1 MMNFKKIT
9 IDSLRYPFTS
19 SKLFILFLLNLG
31 YFLIIPG
38 IIAGGYVIRIIES
51 TLEGSEELPEFTD
64 LKKLLIDGLKY
75 IVVGFIYGI
84 PFFIVN
90 YVIWG
95 VMVNHDA
102 AMNIM
107 TMVSLI
113 LGFFI
118 DIILLMALANMVRKK
133 TIKGAFQFK
142 RIFYLIKCVSWK
154 KYLAFLIIYTVIT
167 TFLFQ
172 IMDLASSMIMFIDM
186 EIIPTTEIT
195 MAVPEYS
202 DAGIYYLIFV
212 GIINTYLAAF
222 TGRFIG
228 LIYPAKSLKNEN
240 KSNNEIIIN

>member
-1 MMNFKKIT
+1 MNFKKIT
-9 IDSLRYPFTS
+9 TDSLRYPFTS
-19 SKLFILFLLNLG
+19 NKLFVLFLLNLG
-31 YFLIIPG
+31 YLLIIPG

-51 TLEGSEELPEFTD
+51 TLEGSKELPEFTD

-84 PFFIVN
+84 PVLIVNSIIWGFIVN
-90 YVIWG
+90 
-95 VMVNHDA
+95 HDT

-118 DIILLMALANMVRKK
+118 DVILLMALANMVREK

-142 RIFYLIKCVSWK
+142 RIFYLIKCISWK
-154 KYLAFLIIYTVIT
+154 KYLAFLIIYTIIT
-167 TFLFQ
+167 TLLFQ
-172 IMDLASSMIMFIDM
+172 IMDLVSSMVVFSNVP
-186 EIIPTTEIT
+186 IILTDIY
-195 MAVPEYS
+195 MALPDYSS
-202 DAGIYYLIFV
+202 DAGISFLIFV

-228 LIYPAKSLKNEN
+228 LIYPKSFEN
-240 KSNNEIIIN
+240 DKER